1 MLLLMFITLVLLFS
15 IPLVQNKVGS
25 YVTNSLNEDFG
36 TNINIEK
43 VGLKFNGDVSLK
55 NIFIEDYKKDT
66 LLIVKQLNTSVL
78 SVNNILNN
86 KLTFGDIAI
95 EGLYL
100 NIRTYQ
106 EERQTNL
113 DVFVDKLDSEAPT
126 TKSKTPFL
134 LSSSNISIKESA
146 FKLVDDNKQESNIL
160 NFSNLIINAQDFLI
174 LGPKVNAT
182 ITAFSFYDTRGV
194 TIKNLATDFSYSRS
208 AMVFNDLSITTNAS
222 QIKGALTFQY
232 EREDL
237 QYFEDK
243 VRITASFDNS
253 VIALNELNT
262 FYNEFGVD
270 QVARVNVNLS
280 GTLND
285 LKATQLNLKT
295 SNKTIIDGDFVFKNL
310 FNKSKNTFEMLGSF
324 NSIASNYKDLT
335 SLLPNIL
342 GKSIP
347 SVMDK
352 FGTFNMTG
360 TTNITSASIDAD
372 LEIDTEIG
380 YIIAELALQDINDI
394 DNAAYKGNVIFD
406 EFLMGR
412 LVNNEKIGEVSF
424 NVYADGKGF
433 RPDNINTQVE
443 GTIYGL
449 NYNDYYYTNVT
460 LNGNLRDKIFNGY
473 INTKDDNLD
482 LNFQGLVDF
491 SEAENNYNFNAEVNH
506 ANLKVLNFVKNDS
519 MSLFKGRVA
528 MNMKGTTL
536 DNAYGTIDFQNTL
549 YTNEYDAYYFKD
561 FSIASNFKNNERTLS
576 VNSPEII
583 EGTMKGDFKL
593 KEVVKLVENS
603 LGNLYTNYRPYA
615 IADDQNIVFNFKVYN
630 KIAEV
635 FYPGLNI
642 GKNTFFKGSIGS
654 NAEAFNLVFKSP
666 EISIDEHHAS
676 NIELRLDN
684 NNVLYNTYFQIENVN
699 SKTYNVSDFNLINV
713 TLKDSLFIRT
723 EFNGGKNLKDRYDLN
738 LFYTINEDNKS
749 VLGFKKSNITF
760 KNNAWFIN
768 EFQNSKNKVV
778 FDREF
783 NTFDFQDVSMTH
795 QDELIKL
802 SGNIVEADTKNL
814 NLSFQEVHLS
824 KVTPDIENLTLQGS
838 IDGFFKVQQ
847 QNGNYIPESELVINN
862 FKVNDIG
869 LGDFRASIV
878 GNETLTNYDVNIGLK
893 EDTNQLLSMVGN
905 LDFGNANSTIDIE
918 VNLDNF
924 TLESLNPFGDDVINQ
939 MRGFVTGNA
948 RVYGNLSKP
957 AINGALILDKGGLAI
972 PYLNVNYGFRDNTLI
987 QLAEQSFILDN
998 ALITETKFLSEASL
1012 SGRIN
1017 HKNFSNWSLNLDLD
1031 SDKLLVLN
1039 TEDSEEALYYGTAFV
1054 DGNISI
1060 QGPTNKLIIKAEVST
1075 EEGTVFK
1082 IPLNDTE
1089 SLGDNSFMHFLT
1101 PKEKLAKQ
1109 RGEVLIAE
1117 DITGLEMDFD
1127 LSVNENAE
1135 IEIVID
1141 KNSGST
1147 IKGRGNGGLLA
1158 QINTNGRFN
1167 MYGDFLVSEG
1177 TYNFMY
1183 GGVIQKDFKVV
1194 QGGSLVW
1201 EGDPLQAEINIEAIL
1216 GNINSNPSILL
1227 DNPINQSIPVE
1238 VKIHL
1243 TEKLELPTLDFDLL
1257 FPNVNSTLKS
1267 ELEYR
1272 LSDTDTKQFQ
1282 ALSLMATGAFR
1293 SELTFDSQDAL
1304 GLVSGRVT
1312 NMLNDII
1319 SSDNGKLDLGLN
1331 FELGE
1336 NNPDYVT
1343 DSRVGVTLSTKL
1355 SDRVLINGKVG
1366 VPIGGV
1372 NETVIAGDFEIE
1384 VLLNEDR
1391 TLSLKFFNRENSIQN
1406 FGEQIGY
1413 TQGLGL
1419 SYNVEFN
1426 NLNELF
1432 KRLFEKKTTSTLT
1445 SNKSTSNED
1454 ESSLSEYN
1462 RIKNNKL

>member
-1 MLLLMFITLVLLFS
+1 MAVLLLMFITLVLLFS

-295 SNKTIIDGDFVFKNL
+295 SNKTIIDGDVVFKNL

-342 GKSIP
+342 GKPIP

-684 NNVLYNTYFQIENVN
+684 NNV
-699 SKTYNVSDFNLINV
+699 
-713 TLKDSLFIRT
+713 
-723 EFNGGKNLKDRYDLN
+723 
-738 LFYTINEDNKS
+738 
-749 VLGFKKSNITF
+749 
-760 KNNAWFIN
+760 
-768 EFQNSKNKVV
+768 
-778 FDREF
+778 
-783 NTFDFQDVSMTH
+783 
-795 QDELIKL
+795 
-802 SGNIVEADTKNL
+802 
-814 NLSFQEVHLS
+814 
-824 KVTPDIENLTLQGS
+824 
-838 IDGFFKVQQ
+838 
-847 QNGNYIPESELVINN
+847 
-862 FKVNDIG
+862 
-869 LGDFRASIV
+869 
-878 GNETLTNYDVNIGLK
+878 
-893 EDTNQLLSMVGN
+893 
-905 LDFGNANSTIDIE
+905 
-918 VNLDNF
+918 
-924 TLESLNPFGDDVINQ
+924 
-939 MRGFVTGNA
+939 
-948 RVYGNLSKP
+948 
-957 AINGALILDKGGLAI
+957 
-972 PYLNVNYGFRDNTLI
+972 
-987 QLAEQSFILDN
+987 
-998 ALITETKFLSEASL
+998 
-1012 SGRIN
+1012 
-1017 HKNFSNWSLNLDLD
+1017 
-1031 SDKLLVLN
+1031 
-1039 TEDSEEALYYGTAFV
+1039 
-1054 DGNISI
+1054 
-1060 QGPTNKLIIKAEVST
+1060 
-1075 EEGTVFK
+1075 
-1082 IPLNDTE
+1082 
-1089 SLGDNSFMHFLT
+1089 
-1101 PKEKLAKQ
+1101 
-1109 RGEVLIAE
+1109 
-1117 DITGLEMDFD
+1117 
-1127 LSVNENAE
+1127 
-1135 IEIVID
+1135 
-1141 KNSGST
+1141 
-1147 IKGRGNGGLLA
+1147 
-1158 QINTNGRFN
+1158 
-1167 MYGDFLVSEG
+1167 
-1177 TYNFMY
+1177 
-1183 GGVIQKDFKVV
+1183 
-1194 QGGSLVW
+1194 
-1201 EGDPLQAEINIEAIL
+1201 
-1216 GNINSNPSILL
+1216 
-1227 DNPINQSIPVE
+1227 
-1238 VKIHL
+1238 
-1243 TEKLELPTLDFDLL
+1243 
-1257 FPNVNSTLKS
+1257 
-1267 ELEYR
+1267 
-1272 LSDTDTKQFQ
+1272 
-1282 ALSLMATGAFR
+1282 
-1293 SELTFDSQDAL
+1293 
-1304 GLVSGRVT
+1304 
-1312 NMLNDII
+1312 
-1319 SSDNGKLDLGLN
+1319 
-1331 FELGE
+1331 
-1336 NNPDYVT
+1336 
-1343 DSRVGVTLSTKL
+1343 
-1355 SDRVLINGKVG
+1355 
-1366 VPIGGV
+1366 
-1372 NETVIAGDFEIE
+1372 
-1384 VLLNEDR
+1384 
-1391 TLSLKFFNRENSIQN
+1391 
-1406 FGEQIGY
+1406 
-1413 TQGLGL
+1413 
-1419 SYNVEFN
+1419 
-1426 NLNELF
+1426 
-1432 KRLFEKKTTSTLT
+1432 
-1445 SNKSTSNED
+1445 
-1454 ESSLSEYN
+1454 
-1462 RIKNNKL
+1462 